1 MRIVRGLEAS
11 TSDHAMSRAT
21 VNSIQTC
28 ASTAEHAGHGMLL
41 ISYHPYE
48 GVLLFV
54 NCELSFSAEFSLR
67 YCLSFHEDTQLMIF
81 IRRTSLR
88 LSRCGGIPLTASGS
102 SKPLMLAVRTQITLS
117 LIFRPAHCYHSG
129 VTYCFTG
136 INKAPFLLVCV
147 QASLEFFCAR
157 SIERH
162 D

>member
-1 MRIVRGLEAS
+1 
-11 TSDHAMSRAT
+11 
-21 VNSIQTC
+21 
-28 ASTAEHAGHGMLL
+28 
-41 ISYHPYE
+41 
-48 GVLLFV
+48 
-54 NCELSFSAEFSLR
+54 
-67 YCLSFHEDTQLMIF
+67 MIF

-88 LSRCGGIPLTASGS
+88 MSRCGGIPLTASGS

-117 LIFRPAHCYHSG
+117 LIFRPAHRYHSG

-147 QASLEFFCAR
+147 QAPLEFFCAR